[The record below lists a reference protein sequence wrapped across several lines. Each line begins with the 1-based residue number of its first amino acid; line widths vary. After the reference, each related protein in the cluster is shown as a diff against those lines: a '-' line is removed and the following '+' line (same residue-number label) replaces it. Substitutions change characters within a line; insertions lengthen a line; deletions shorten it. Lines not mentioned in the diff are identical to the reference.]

1 MIKKDKRTRRFRQK
15 QIYNIITNPKAAE
28 YSREKVD
35 KLCQKIVDAGGRYF
49 LSEPD
54 SAKNV
59 IYHAKRAASK
69 GPVGIIVCGGD
80 STVNLVARHIIRRT
94 ISLGIIPMGRF
105 NNIYRSLY
113 GEPDFETAV
122 AHIMSGKDRKID
134 YGLAAGNFF
143 LGSLSLGLIPQLH
156 GLLENRKTPR
166 FAISWSRLAA
176 QAAAM
181 IEVKPLSFKVDAFGF
196 DFSPQT
202 ISVNLLPYSSGIPLV
217 PSCIFDDGKCE
228 VSFDIGEGQAIMS
241 SYIRQI
247 YKKKFI
253 YSDEIRLYR
262 GERVSISSVK
272 DSKIYIDG
280 ELITMSEP
288 ELKIET
294 FSQKVRIFFKPD
306 IQNQ

>member
-1 MIKKDKRTRRFRQK
+1 MKRNLHAGGHLNGGLSLNILTEDELEEIHLATLELLEDTGVVMECDEALDRF
-15 QIYNIITNPKAAE
+15 E
-28 YSREKVD
+28 
-35 KLCQKIVDAGGRYF
+35 DAGARVGR
-49 LSEPD
+49 E
-54 SAKNV
+54 AKTV
-59 IYHAKRAASK
+59 RIDAS
-69 GPVGIIVCGGD
+69 GEGEVTAGDII
-80 STVNLVARHIIRRT
+80 S
-94 ISLGIIPMGRF
+94 
-105 NNIYRSLY
+105 
-113 GEPDFETAV
+113 
-122 AHIMSGKDRKID
+122 
-134 YGLAAGNFF
+134 
-143 LGSLSLGLIPQLH
+143 
-156 GLLENRKTPR
+156 
-166 FAISWSRLAA
+166 
-176 QAAAM
+176 
-181 IEVKPLSFKVDAFGF
+181 
-196 DFSPQT
+196 
-202 ISVNLLPYSSGIPLV
+202 
-217 PSCIFDDGKCE
+217 DDGKCE